1 MKDFEPLDAALLHER
16 LTWPSEPVD
25 VCLDTDT
32 YNEIDDQ
39 FALVYALLSRERI
52 NLKAVYAAP
61 FHNARSNG
69 PKDGML
75 KSYDEIRRILDFM
88 DRDSALAHKGCDRW
102 LPDSDTSVPSP
113 AVEHLIETARAS
125 DEGPL
130 YVVAIGAIT
139 NVAAALLAAPDIRE
153 RIVVLWL
160 AGHPRYWRS
169 ASEFNLRGDLTAS
182 RVIFDCGVPLVFF
195 PCYHVAESIR
205 TTVAEIET
213 YARGRGKIGDYLCDI
228 FRDFEHTD
236 LTQKG
241 VSKVIWDLA
250 PLGWLI
256 DHSWY
261 RTQLVSSPILT
272 GDVTWSFDHERHL
285 IRDAVHINRDGIF
298 SDLFRKLERQGD

>member
-1 MKDFEPLDAALLHER
+1 MNSALLYER
-16 LTWPSEPVD
+16 LTWPEGPVD

-61 FHNARSNG
+61 FHNERSDG
-69 PKDGML
+69 PRDGML
-75 KSYDEIRRILDFM
+75 KSYDEILRVLDLM
-88 DRDSALAHKGCDRW
+88 SVEAGLAVKGCDRW
-102 LPDSDTSVPSP
+102 LPDPQTAVHSP

-125 DEGPL
+125 DKAPL
-130 YVVAIGAIT
+130 HVVAIGAIT
-139 NVAAALLAAPDIRE
+139 NVASAILAAPDIRE

-160 AGHPRYWRS
+160 AGQPRYWKS
-169 ASEFNLRGDLTAS
+169 AREFNLCGDLTAS
-182 RVIFDCGVPLVFF
+182 RVIFNCGVPLVFF
-195 PCYHVAESIR
+195 PCSHVAESLR
-205 TTVAEIET
+205 TTVAEMEK
-213 YARGRGKIGDYLCDI
+213 YARGRENIGDYLSDI

-236 LTQKG
+236 LTRTG

-256 DHSWY
+256 DLSWY
-261 RTQLVSSPILT
+261 RTRLISSPILT
-272 GDVTWSFDHERHL
+272 GDVTWSFDHERHM

-298 SDLFRKLERQGD
+298 SDLFGKLERQSD

>member
-1 MKDFEPLDAALLHER
+1 MKNIEPLDAALLHER
-16 LTWPSEPVD
+16 LTWPERPVD

-61 FHNARSNG
+61 FHNERSSG

-75 KSYDEIRRILDFM
+75 KSYDEILRILDFM
-88 DRDSALAHKGCDRW
+88 GFDTGLAFKGSDRW
-102 LPDSDTSVPSP
+102 LPDSETPVLSP
-113 AVEHLIETARAS
+113 AVEHLIKMARAS
-125 DEGPL
+125 DKAPL

-139 NVAAALLAAPDIRE
+139 NVASALLAAPDIRE

-160 AGHPRYWRS
+160 AGQPRYWRS

-195 PCYHVAESIR
+195 PCSHVAESIR

-213 YARGRGKIGDYLCDI
+213 YARGRGKIGDYLFDI

-241 VSKVIWDLA
+241 VSKAIWDLA
-250 PLGWLI
+250 PLGWLV
-256 DHSWY
+256 DQSWY

-272 GDVTWSFDHERHL
+272 SDVTWSFDHERHL
-285 IRDAVHINRDGIF
+285 IRDVVNISRDGIF
-298 SDLFRKLERQGD
+298 ADFFGKLDRRSN